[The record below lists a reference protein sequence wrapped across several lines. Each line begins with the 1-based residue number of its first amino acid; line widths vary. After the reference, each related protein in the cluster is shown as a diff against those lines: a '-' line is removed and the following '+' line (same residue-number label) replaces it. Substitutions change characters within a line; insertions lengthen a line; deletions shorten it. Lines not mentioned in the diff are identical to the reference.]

1 MDPMDAE
8 PADTDSTARLTRRE
22 LLGAG
27 AGALAAV
34 TVAACAPAAMHASVA
49 PTPTPFALG
58 RPATVLFDSTVPPAL
73 ATMLTERLPGL
84 SGIADVHAVTSLAAS
99 PDLVLTFAGLPS
111 GYSAASVGVSPVTV
125 ISHLRAPVDNVSHD
139 TLAGLLDGSITD
151 WSGAGAP
158 HSLPVRP
165 AALAGLALPPSV
177 RLAPGA
183 RSLPTADALLDY
195 VRTQPGSLALVPQEL
210 ADWTVRNLGVDGVYP
225 AQGRGNVAASAL
237 LPWTLRLGVSH
248 ALAAKGLDARQ
259 LAAALA
265 PALAAAVPVVDVA
278 VAGDIMLGRGVNNK
292 MLAYGDYLYPYRK
305 IRDELQAADLRV
317 ANLECT
323 VTDLVPVPTDPF
335 TFTFVSA
342 KRAIDGLAYAGL
354 SLVTVAN
361 NHADGP
367 GIPAFLDMIAS
378 LRQRNIAVIG
388 GGANLAEARS
398 SATLSAKNLSIA
410 LLGYDGI
417 LPQGP
422 YASESTGGIAPID
435 LHTLPADIAAARER
449 ADLVIPYF
457 HWGIEYTKD
466 PTVEQQQAA
475 HAAVDAG
482 ADMVLG
488 VHPHWIQGIENYKGR
503 LIIYSLGNFIFDQDW
518 SRPTMEGM
526 LLHLYWRGATLA
538 GIRFVPVLDEDR
550 CQPRPMSPAE
560 AVGAFERMWS
570 GTDMLAAG
578 QHGPEPE

>member
-1 MDPMDAE
+1 MEGSGPERVGPDGP
-8 PADTDSTARLTRRE
+8 TLTRRE

-27 AGALAAV
+27 AGAVAAA
-34 TVAACAPAAMHASVA
+34 TIAACAPAVA
-49 PTPTPFALG
+49 HTAVRATPTPFVLG
-58 RPATVLFDSTVPPAL
+58 RSAAVLIDGTVPPAL
-73 ATMLTERLPGL
+73 AAAIQQRLTGQ
-84 SGIADVHAVTSLAAS
+84 SGIQGVNPVSGLAAS
-99 PDLVLTFAGLPS
+99 PDLILTFGDLPAGYA
-111 GYSAASVGVSPVTV
+111 GAAAGTSPVTA
-125 ISHLRAPVDNVSHD
+125 IAHLRVPVENVSAAL
-139 TLAGLLDGSITD
+139 LAGLLDGSIPD
-151 WSGAGAP
+151 WSGAGSP
-158 HSLPVRP
+158 YNLPVRLVAVAGLPLP
-165 AALAGLALPPSV
+165 AAL
-177 RLAPGA
+177 RRAPGA
-183 RSLPTADALLDY
+183 KILPTAAAVLDY
-195 VRTQPGSLALVPQEL
+195 VRSQPGSLALVPLEL
-210 ADWTVRNLGVDGVYP
+210 VDWTVRNLGVEGIYP
-225 AQGRGNVAASAL
+225 AQGRGNSDGSSL
-237 LPWTLRLGVSH
+237 SPFTLRLGVTH
-248 ALAAKGLDARQ
+248 ALAAKGLDPRP
-259 LAAALA
+259 LAATLGGALA
-265 PALAAAVPVVDVA
+265 SGAPVLDIA

-305 IRDELQAADLRV
+305 IRDELHAADLRV

-323 VTDLVPVPTDPF
+323 ITDLVPVPNDPF

-342 KRAIDGLAYAGL
+342 KRAVEGLVYAGM

-367 GIPAFLDMIAS
+367 GIPAFLDMIGT
-378 LRQRNIAVIG
+378 LRQHNIATVG
-388 GGANLAEARS
+388 GGATLAEARS
-398 SATLSAKNLSIA
+398 HATLTAQGLRVA
-410 LLGYDGI
+410 LLGYDSI

-422 YASESTGGIAPID
+422 YATASAGGIAPID
-435 LHTLPADIAAARER
+435 LATLPADIAAARTQ

-475 HAAVDAG
+475 HAAIDAG

-526 LLHLYWRGATLA
+526 LLHLYWRGSTLA
-538 GIRFVPVLDEDR
+538 GIRFVPVVDEDR
-550 CQPRPMSPAE
+550 SQPRPMSAAE